1 MAEWNRNETLWR
13 QGLLLASDAV
23 EALGLHHP
31 ESPERTLVIV
41 ASHDCDL
48 AQSPE
53 KEPDIEVVIGR
64 LALEKDGNSTHA
76 KNACKLHIEFTG
88 ADTFWAEFEA
98 TAKSKVGKLEL
109 NRHAPR
115 SGATLSPECHAVF
128 QMWLASR
135 YRRSAFPDEF
145 ERRLTSK
152 DFKLHERISK
162 AVKPHGDLIAGVF
175 FDVDEGVEINRN
187 GADDTYTLDIIIMHS
202 ADPNFEEAEK
212 AAESAAATITQA
224 FKEKLFSPTSTW
236 QHIELRSCDAVS
248 ESVLTYQQFKQL
260 KRWRLEHLS
269 LAADPQQPV
278 LAE

>member
-1 MAEWNRNETLWR
+1 
-13 QGLLLASDAV
+13 
-23 EALGLHHP
+23 
-31 ESPERTLVIV
+31 
-41 ASHDCDL
+41 
-48 AQSPE
+48 
-53 KEPDIEVVIGR
+53 
-64 LALEKDGNSTHA
+64 
-76 KNACKLHIEFTG
+76 
-88 ADTFWAEFEA
+88 
-98 TAKSKVGKLEL
+98 
-109 NRHAPR
+109 
-115 SGATLSPECHAVF
+115 
-128 QMWLASR
+128 MWLASR

-162 AVKPHGDLIAGVF
+162 AVKPHGELIAGVF

-202 ADPNFEEAEK
+202 ADPDFEAAEK
-212 AAESAAATITQA
+212 AAESAAVAIVQA

-236 QHIELRSCDAVS
+236 QHIELRSCDPVS